1 MKTGIYGK
9 LAWSGIRKNKQL
21 YIPYI
26 ITCIVMI
33 CMSYIVSFIS
43 ESESVRGMHGGDSVC
58 MTLGFGVNVIL
69 IFSVIF
75 LFYTNSFLMRR
86 RKKEFGL
93 YNILGMNKRNICNI
107 LLCEMVIYC
116 IISFVFGI
124 IFGITLSKLAE
135 LILVNVINGS
145 VSFEFVIAWGLICRI
160 AVKYAVIFFV
170 IFICNV
176 IRIRFVNPIELLHS
190 ENVGEKPPKANWF
203 VGALGLVVLVAAY
216 CIAVTI
222 EDPIAAMTWFF
233 IAVLMVIA
241 ATYLIFIAGSV
252 VMCRAL
258 QKNKR
263 YYYRPNHFVSVSSMV
278 YRMKRNGAG
287 LASICIL
294 STMVLVIMS
303 TTSSMYY
310 GAEDSIERMYTRDIA
325 VSVSFPSYETCNQDD
340 IDRIKTDIDNCLSKN
355 NIKPGDLK
363 ERTYSYMSGV
373 LTKNVFYGNNE
384 DVYNR
389 DIDPDIGNYSDV
401 TQICIVSLQEYNEM
415 SGAGLTLGD
424 DELALYVSQNG
435 KAYEYDMFEINDVK
449 TYHIKQVVEEFEE
462 TRESVNTIFK
472 TYYLI
477 TDNPLSLE
485 QNLNMVMREKNEESV
500 PGNNIK
506 WYYGWNLDS
515 GEKAKSDIHHKIR
528 KLIEKYTEENDE
540 VSFVSYS
547 VTNKEVERSDF
558 YGLYGGLLFLG
569 IMLSIVFMFAAVLI
583 IYYKQISEGYEDR
596 HRFVIMKKVGMN
608 NREIKKCINSQLLT
622 VFFLPIIMAALHLGF
637 AFPMLRSILSMI
649 FMVNDVLLVAVTIG
663 TLAVFAIGYMVVYY
677 TTSKLYYGIVSSD

>member
-1 MKTGIYGK
+1 MKTGIYGR

-21 YIPYI
+21 YIPYV

-43 ESESVRGMHGGDSVC
+43 ESESVRSMHGGDSVC
-58 MTLGFGVNVIL
+58 MTLGFGVNIIL

-145 VSFEFVIAWGLICRI
+145 VSFEFVIAWGLILRI
-160 AVKYAVIFFV
+160 AVKYAVIFLV

-222 EDPIAAMTWFF
+222 EDPVAAMTWFF
-233 IAVLMVIA
+233 IAVLMVIV

-310 GAEDSIERMYTRDIA
+310 GAEDSIERIYTRDIA
-325 VSVSFPSYETCNQDD
+325 VNVGFPSYGRCNQDD
-340 IDRIKTDIDNCLSKN
+340 IDRIKTDIDNCLSEN
-355 NIKPGDLK
+355 NIKPDDIK

-373 LTKNVFYGNNE
+373 FTENVFYGNNE
-384 DVYNR
+384 DIYNL
-389 DIDPDIGNYSDV
+389 DVGNYSDI
-401 TQICIVSLQEYNEM
+401 TQICIVPLQEYNEM

-424 DELALYVSQNG
+424 NELALYVSQNG
-435 KAYEYDMFEINDVK
+435 RSYEYDTFEINGVK
-449 TYHIKQVVEEFEE
+449 TYHIKKIVEESEE

-477 TDNPLSLE
+477 TDHPLSLE
-485 QNLNMVMREKNEESV
+485 QNLDMVMEARDEESSARADMQ
-500 PGNNIK
+500 

-515 GEKAKSDIHHKIR
+515 GEKAKSDIHHQIS
-528 KLIEKYTEENDE
+528 KLIKEYTQENDE

-596 HRFVIMKKVGMN
+596 HRFIIMKKVGMN

-649 FMVNDVLLVAVTIG
+649 FLVNDVLLVAVTIG
-663 TLAVFAIGYMVVYY
+663 TLAVFAIGYMIVYY

>member
-9 LAWSGIRKNKQL
+9 LAWSGIRKNRQL

-43 ESESVRGMHGGDSVC
+43 ESESVRSMHGGDSVC

-107 LLCEMVIYC
+107 LLCEMVMYC
-116 IISFVFGI
+116 VISFVFGI

-190 ENVGEKPPKANWF
+190 ENVGEKLPKANWF

-310 GAEDSIERMYTRDIA
+310 GAEDSIERMYTRDIG
-325 VSVSFPSYETCNQDD
+325 VNVGFPSYGDCNQDD

-355 NIKPGDLK
+355 NIQPGDIK
-363 ERTYSYMSGV
+363 ERTYSYISGV
-373 LTKNVFYGNNE
+373 FTENVFYGNNE
-384 DVYNR
+384 DIYNL
-389 DIDPDIGNYSDV
+389 DVGNYSDI
-401 TQICIVSLQEYNEM
+401 TQICIVPLQEYNEM

-435 KAYEYDMFEINDVK
+435 KSYEYDTFEINGVK

-462 TRESVNTIFK
+462 TRESTGTIFK

-485 QNLNMVMREKNEESV
+485 QNLNMVMGARDEESSARA
-500 PGNNIK
+500 NMQ
-506 WYYGWNLDS
+506 WYYGWNIDS
-515 GEKAKSDIHHKIR
+515 EEKAKSDIHHKIR
-528 KLIEKYTEENDE
+528 KLIDKYTEKNDE

-596 HRFVIMKKVGMN
+596 HRFLIMKKVGMN

-649 FMVNDVLLVAVTIG
+649 FLVNDVLLVAVTIG
-663 TLAVFAIGYMVVYY
+663 TLAVFAIGYMIVYY